1 MQIMKTFDYQY
12 IEQNDLIDCRTNNL
26 NENNLNLIE
35 RTKSE
40 RRMKLLD
47 NFKIET
53 DEDYQE
59 LGEMFSEDE

>member
-1 MQIMKTFDYQY
+1 MKTFDYEY
-12 IEQNDLIDCRTNNL
+12 IEQNDLIDCRTANL

-35 RTKSE
+35 QSKSE
-40 RRMKLLD
+40 RLMKLLD